1 MLSLLIVLAV
11 SAVAVYA
18 RKAGNNL
25 VVTRQDSANA
35 GQIQKV
41 DVASG
46 SVLAVADPSFVFS
59 FPHVEMTSDS
69 NTGDVYVITFPV
81 DAPGPV
87 LFQLDQD
94 LNVTYT
100 WKNVPYSFFDLQYS
114 PNQETLYG
122 IKVTTTYGRV
132 LSNFTTNQ
140 AADSVTATELYTLP
154 YMWYVNASSF
164 DPANSRYFALVNNF
178 PGFENSTLDQQLI
191 VADFSQNITTT
202 QPAVGLFPIDSQN
215 MLVQFVT
222 YSHSLKTLFCA
233 GMTKTK
239 NSVGAMQA
247 EVAIMDQTTGTVTK
261 RIFAKAA
268 TAVGPLMYV
277 PNGPGKNQLTVYIQT
292 ATQPVPV
299 WELWSL
305 TAHKD
310 GAVEPALVQTYS
322 GNDFK
327 FFAGAAVSY

>member
-1 MLSLLIVLAV
+1 MLSLFFVLAV
-11 SAVAVYA
+11 STAVVSASNLA
-18 RKAGNNL
+18 NNL
-25 VVTRQDSANA
+25 VVTRQDSSNA
-35 GQIQKV
+35 GQIQRV
-41 DVASG
+41 DVSTG
-46 SVLAVADPSFVFS
+46 SVLEVADPSFVFS

-87 LFQLDQD
+87 LFQLNHD

-114 PNQETLYG
+114 PNQKTLYG

-164 DPANSRYFALVNNF
+164 DPANSRYFALINNF

-191 VADFSQNITTT
+191 VADFSQNIATT
-202 QPAVGLFPIDSQN
+202 QPVVGLFPIDSQN

-233 GMTKTK
+233 GMTK
-239 NSVGAMQA
+239 SGAKQA

-261 RIFAKAA
+261 RIFTKPA

-277 PNGPGKNQLTVYIQT
+277 PNGPGRNQLTVYIQT

-305 TAHKD
+305 TVHGDASTESSLI
-310 GAVEPALVQTYS
+310 ATYT
-322 GNDFK
+322 GNEFK

>member
-1 MLSLLIVLAV
+1 MLTLLFIVAV
-11 SAVAVYA
+11 STAAVCA
-18 RKAGNNL
+18 RSLSNNL
-25 VVTRQDSANA
+25 VVTRQDSTNA
-35 GQIQKV
+35 GQIQQV
-41 DVASG
+41 DVTTG

-69 NTGDVYVITFPV
+69 NTGDVYVVTFPV

-87 LFQLDQD
+87 LFQLDHD

-114 PNQETLYG
+114 PNQKTLYG

-164 DPANSRYFALVNNF
+164 DPANSRYFALINNF

-191 VADFSQNITTT
+191 VADFSQNIATT

-233 GMTKTK
+233 GMTKKT
-239 NSVGAMQA
+239 SSGAAQA
-247 EVAIMDQTTGTVTK
+247 EVAIMDQTSGTVTK
-261 RIFAKAA
+261 RVFSKTA

-277 PNGPGKNQLTVYIQT
+277 PNGPGRNQLTVYIQT

-305 TAHKD
+305 TVHSDAS
-310 GAVEPALVQTYS
+310 VESTLVQTYS
-322 GNDFK
+322 GTDFK